1 MRSETGYGNGIFTVV
16 KATVLALAVS
26 LLGVVIFA
34 VLLRTGVCGEKGV
47 YTINQVIKGVSI
59 ALGVFTFVSGEKG
72 WIKGGGVA
80 LLFTALSYLAF
91 SAIGGDFTLG
101 WMIVLEALTAFFV
114 GVISGI
120 LAVNLKK

>member
-1 MRSETGYGNGIFTVV
+1 MV
-16 KATVLALAVS
+16 KATLLALATS

-34 VLLRTGVCGEKGV
+34 VLLRAGVCGEKGV

-59 ALGVFTFVSGEKG
+59 ALGVFAFVGGEKG

-91 SAIGGDFTLG
+91 SAIGGDFTVG
-101 WMIVLEALTAFFV
+101 WMIVFEVLTAFLI
-114 GVISGI
+114 GAISGA